1 MEAELPQGEIY
12 PERKKMHTHSS
23 LSYALS
29 SSPANHDGQNL
40 LAAFQTEKGEQ
51 TLLCKY
57 CNKPLM
63 VHGLVQ
69 TSLMAHSLV
78 QTSEENGVFGRKN
91 TRETRVEELTG
102 GGGDACYSKNREG
115 KSWVGGI
122 CFSNKYIPLG

>member
-69 TSLMAHSLV
+69 THYLSASIHDSRAYCDVM
-78 QTSEENGVFGRKN
+78 QIEM
-91 TRETRVEELTG
+91 EELLG
-102 GGGDACYSKNREG
+102 NGNRFG
-115 KSWVGGI
+115 AKLSQAVVQRWVSI
-122 CFSNKYIPLG
+122 CSSTARAKRA